1 MVGAAE
7 AEGVGVLAHRR
18 DAKGNMFFQR
28 DAEFHPASA
37 NTVNPASGLIKVNGS
52 KTTPV
57 LCTPT
62 QMTPCFDRPAAGQ
75 FGNMQYNAL
84 SGPRFVNQDFS
95 VIKRTNVRKI
105 SENFNFELRF
115 EFFNAFNHPN
125 FTGIT
130 SGLDDNTFGQL
141 TSTVDT
147 VRGGGVTSRIIQWA
161 IRLNW

>member
-1 MVGAAE
+1 MTMQQFQSF
-7 AEGVGVLAHRR
+7 VGVF
-18 DAKGNMFFQR
+18 KT
-28 DAEFHPASA
+28 PAG
-37 NTVNPASGLIKVNGS
+37 VLWLDPASGLITINGS
-52 KTTPV
+52 KTTAV
-57 LCTPT
+57 LCTSPT
-62 QMTPCFDRPAAGQ
+62 QTTPCFDRPAAGQ
-75 FGNMQYNAL
+75 YGNMQFNAL

-95 VIKRTNVRKI
+95 IIKRTNVSKI

-147 VRGGGVTSRIIQWA
+147 VRGGGVNARIIQWA
-161 IRLNW
+161 FRINW